1 MYNRLGN
8 CKTNRLFCRRN
19 FMRTSSLFTLPP
31 VLAALLFCFLLL
43 SGIIS
48 MAQENPIQIAADK
61 MTAVDKSQTVIFT
74 GNVDARQGDVRIR
87 SDEMTIYYLKDDN
100 NTGDTSK
107 NAQQVKEI
115 ICKGNVEVTSLEW
128 LGTSDTMHYF
138 SKKNLVRLIGNA
150 KAYKGQNMVQGE
162 RIDYHLDTGQSEV
175 FGANVQAEDGKAS
188 SEKSGRVNMTIL
200 EE

>member
-1 MYNRLGN
+1 
-8 CKTNRLFCRRN
+8 
-19 FMRTSSLFTLPP
+19 MRTYSLFTSPV
-31 VLAALLFCFLLL
+31 VLAASLFCFLLL

-48 MAQENPIQIAADK
+48 MAQENPIEIAADK

-100 NTGDTSK
+100 GTGGAGK

-175 FGANVQAEDGKAS
+175 FGANVQTEDGKAS